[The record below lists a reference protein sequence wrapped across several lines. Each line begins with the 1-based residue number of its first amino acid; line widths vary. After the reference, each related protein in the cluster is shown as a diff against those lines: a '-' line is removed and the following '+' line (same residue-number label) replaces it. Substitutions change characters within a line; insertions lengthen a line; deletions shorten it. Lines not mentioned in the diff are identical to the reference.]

1 MERQDKELNLNYKR
15 EINRRI
21 NFFIY
26 IIILIF
32 IVIVGRLFYLQIIDG
47 DKWRQAGQDQYF
59 KELGEDFNRGAI
71 YFSNKNGVITPAV
84 EMFNKYD
91 LAIDPRTLKS
101 TFENQINQ
109 DNQQDIK
116 DFEIKI
122 YNNLKNIFDD
132 YNQESNP
139 EKDSTSTKLNFIDY
153 DTFNNKFQKEDSA
166 YEVLATDIP
175 ENIALK
181 IKDLNYRGVIVQV
194 KKSRVYYEKSL
205 AAKVLGFVGF
215 NKNKKTGLYGLE
227 EFYNDV
233 LDKSNLSNSNFFA
246 EAFSDLN
253 LSLSDLKKKSI
264 SNGNRMEGD
273 LQLTIDINVE
283 KYLNKELQ
291 NTMNK

>member
-1 MERQDKELNLNYKR
+1 
-15 EINRRI
+15 
-21 NFFIY
+21 
-26 IIILIF
+26 
-32 IVIVGRLFYLQIIDG
+32 
-47 DKWRQAGQDQYF
+47 
-59 KELGEDFNRGAI
+59 
-71 YFSNKNGVITPAV
+71 
-84 EMFNKYD
+84 MFNKYD

-253 LSLSDLKKKSI
+253 LSLSELKKKSV

-273 LQLTIDINVE
+273 LQLTIDVNVE
-283 KYLNKELQ
+283 KYLHNQ
-291 NTMNK
+291 IQQTMKK